1 MAVSD
6 VDLARRKLCPSKY
19 DIHLLLYCVYLERRK
34 FGVVGKLM
42 KQRSVDVHVNA
53 SGSLGRFIEDKCFQC
68 KHYEGVATA
77 PTLRSRYV
85 MQQPMVKCNICE
97 VANCKRPAH
106 AYSKVASVGLQVR

>member
-1 MAVSD
+1 
-6 VDLARRKLCPSKY
+6 
-19 DIHLLLYCVYLERRK
+19 
-34 FGVVGKLM
+34 M
-42 KQRSVDVHVNA
+42 KRRSVDVHVNA
-53 SGSLGRFIEDKCFQC
+53 SGSLGRFIEDKCFEC

-77 PTLRSRYV
+77 PSLRSRYV